1 MNPTYSPVL
10 LDCFCSVAMQ
20 LSRKT
25 GGTPHSEM
33 IWQFLHH
40 CLDTFPECFV
50 FVEPRVPQEGLQPLP
65 GTSHGTAHAHGNK
78 ISEPV
83 KGIMFSRTCRSV
95 YIYVLHCV
103 EQ

>member
-1 MNPTYSPVL
+1 
-10 LDCFCSVAMQ
+10 MQ

-50 FVEPRVPQEGLQPLP
+50 FVEPRVPQEGLQLLP

-95 YIYVLHCV
+95 YVICMFYIVLSNNITFFALTK
-103 EQ
+103 QP